1 MAQERVDGVDRVDR
15 RILAALQ
22 REGRATLTSVAE
34 RVGLSVSAVQARVRK
49 LEDRGVIAGYRA
61 VVDYAAVGLPIAAFV
76 DVTLL
81 DYARELEMPKALARI
96 EGVVSCYSV
105 TGAPNYRLGVRAA
118 SPEALERLLNRI
130 HRELPVTTRTT
141 LVLQAYFEHQ
151 PLAEG
156 R

>member
-1 MAQERVDGVDRVDR
+1 MSVDEVDR
-15 RILAALQ
+15 RIVAALQ

-49 LEDRGVIAGYRA
+49 LEARGVIAGYRA

-76 DVTLL
+76 SVTPL
-81 DYARELEMPKALARI
+81 DYAAEAEMPERLRAVP
-96 EGVVSCYSV
+96 GVVSCYSIA
-105 TGAPNYRLGVRAA
+105 GAPSFLLSVRAA
-118 SPEALERLLNRI
+118 SPEALEHLLNRI
-130 HRELPVTTRTT
+130 HRELPVTTQTT

-151 PLAEG
+151 PLSAG